1 MNQQV
6 FLKSLCAMALMGC
19 LFTGCSN
26 EDDPVPT
33 PPTSDDVTQP
43 EETPDLSTY
52 VIGASVTA
60 SGNTT
65 NVLLTSES
73 LREGSISTVGNGLV
87 NDGAT
92 YWVFFQNQYL
102 YALTYNQGNAGTT
115 RLFTLDQQGNL
126 QKRSAEYEVKRFTT
140 YGTYDRYVM
149 TASTGDGPTAWND
162 ANGYT
167 PQVFLF
173 SYLDPVAE
181 TFTTNDT
188 NDEAYLSENF
198 LGNGEYVTLAGIL
211 ERDNKIYTAAI
222 PMGLSQYGTKDG
234 NGKWILPGNEDLV
247 KIESGGSGSGAYEK
261 DELLL
266 TQYPN
271 SCWVAI
277 FDNADMRTKKIIRTD
292 KISYAAGRYRSQY
305 YQMIWAADNGDI
317 YVFSPSYAKT
327 VSDVRQQTTLPA
339 GVVRIPKGSTD
350 FDDYY
355 CNLEAQ
361 ANGCSFL
368 STWHIADDYF
378 MLLMYDRPLTE
389 ASPVANRLA
398 IFKASEQRLT
408 YVTGLPDV
416 STISGYGKEPYV
428 EDGQAYVTLTF
439 NEGGGNPAIYIIDP
453 ATATATKGLTV
464 EATQISCV
472 GRLESI

>member
-247 KIESGGSGSGAYEK
+247 KTESGGTASGAYEK

-305 YQMIWAADNGDI
+305 YQMI
-317 YVFSPSYAKT
+317 
-327 VSDVRQQTTLPA
+327 
-339 GVVRIPKGSTD
+339 
-350 FDDYY
+350 
-355 CNLEAQ
+355 
-361 ANGCSFL
+361 
-368 STWHIADDYF
+368 
-378 MLLMYDRPLTE
+378 
-389 ASPVANRLA
+389 
-398 IFKASEQRLT
+398 
-408 YVTGLPDV
+408 
-416 STISGYGKEPYV
+416 
-428 EDGQAYVTLTF
+428 
-439 NEGGGNPAIYIIDP
+439 
-453 ATATATKGLTV
+453 
-464 EATQISCV
+464 
-472 GRLESI
+472 

>member
-126 QKRSAEYEVKRFTT
+126 QKRSAEYEGKRLPT

-149 TASTGDGPTAWND
+149 TASTGDGPTAWTD

-198 LGNGEYVTLAGIL
+198 LGNGEYVTLAGI
-211 ERDNKIYTAAI
+211 
-222 PMGLSQYGTKDG
+222 
-234 NGKWILPGNEDLV
+234 
-247 KIESGGSGSGAYEK
+247 
-261 DELLL
+261 
-266 TQYPN
+266 
-271 SCWVAI
+271 
-277 FDNADMRTKKIIRTD
+277 
-292 KISYAAGRYRSQY
+292 
-305 YQMIWAADNGDI
+305 
-317 YVFSPSYAKT
+317 
-327 VSDVRQQTTLPA
+327 
-339 GVVRIPKGSTD
+339 
-350 FDDYY
+350 
-355 CNLEAQ
+355 
-361 ANGCSFL
+361 
-368 STWHIADDYF
+368 
-378 MLLMYDRPLTE
+378 
-389 ASPVANRLA
+389 
-398 IFKASEQRLT
+398 
-408 YVTGLPDV
+408 
-416 STISGYGKEPYV
+416 
-428 EDGQAYVTLTF
+428 
-439 NEGGGNPAIYIIDP
+439 
-453 ATATATKGLTV
+453 
-464 EATQISCV
+464 
-472 GRLESI
+472 

>member
-1 MNQQV
+1 
-6 FLKSLCAMALMGC
+6 
-19 LFTGCSN
+19 
-26 EDDPVPT
+26 
-33 PPTSDDVTQP
+33 
-43 EETPDLSTY
+43 
-52 VIGASVTA
+52 
-60 SGNTT
+60 
-65 NVLLTSES
+65 
-73 LREGSISTVGNGLV
+73 
-87 NDGAT
+87 
-92 YWVFFQNQYL
+92 
-102 YALTYNQGNAGTT
+102 
-115 RLFTLDQQGNL
+115 
-126 QKRSAEYEVKRFTT
+126 
-140 YGTYDRYVM
+140 
-149 TASTGDGPTAWND
+149 
-162 ANGYT
+162 
-167 PQVFLF
+167 
-173 SYLDPVAE
+173 
-181 TFTTNDT
+181 
-188 NDEAYLSENF
+188 
-198 LGNGEYVTLAGIL
+198 
-211 ERDNKIYTAAI
+211 
-222 PMGLSQYGTKDG
+222 MGLSQYGTKDG

-247 KIESGGSGSGAYEK
+247 KTESGGSGSGAYEK

-317 YVFSPSYAKT
+317 YVFSPSYAKS

-368 STWHIADDYF
+368 STWHITDDYF

-428 EDGQAYVTLTF
+428 EDGQAFVTLTF